1 MNHWI
6 DMLNGA
12 SGRWAPA
19 MLDAAW
25 RGGIVLA
32 LVWAVCLI
40 VPRLPGRWRCWLWR
54 LAFLK
59 LLIAL
64 VWTMP
69 LDLPL
74 LPAPLRRLPV
84 PPVLPAQTIDP
95 VPGELP
101 VAIVTTAGQPHPSR
115 QSPSAQSVPLVLWT
129 LALALYAARL
139 ANGWRRTVA
148 LRRESPPVTDTDLQD
163 ICAELGAA
171 FGVRRAPHIC
181 MSDAVTTPL
190 VLGFWQPTIVLP
202 RDVIPSPAAIIRMLL
217 AHELA
222 HVRRNDLLWN
232 WLPAIATGLFWF
244 HPLVWVARR
253 QSRLAQESACD
264 ELAIAATS
272 AAAVEYGQMLVN
284 VADSI
289 PPRAALAWS
298 MPRALAVGAAES
310 RWILKRRL
318 IAMRH
323 FQTWTSRRS
332 AGVAVVVIIAAVG
345 VLVPWRVVAQQQ
357 PPQQQQPSAAPL
369 SKNKVKAGASLLPST
384 TPPAAPANVR
394 EEQYAAQL
402 TAATTNILAPH
413 TGVITAIHFQ
423 EGQLVNRNDELFILD
438 DPRVSADAREAKVKL
453 DIAQQQ
459 FTRIKKLND
468 SKAASD
474 GEVAAAE
481 AQVRLAESA
490 LDSTT
495 RAAEGLRVQAPFS
508 GALGDFDLRTGETV
522 QQGQVLTSLVE
533 VGALRAEFYVPQAA
547 LAQIHMGTKI
557 KFALDASGPTYPAEV
572 YFIAPQL
579 DTATGTIKVK
589 AKLIGDTASLRPGM
603 YGGVTVSVPN
613 RATER

>member
-1 MNHWI
+1 
-6 DMLNGA
+6 
-12 SGRWAPA
+12 
-19 MLDAAW
+19 
-25 RGGIVLA
+25 
-32 LVWAVCLI
+32 
-40 VPRLPGRWRCWLWR
+40 

-59 LLIAL
+59 LLVAL

-74 LPAPLRRLPV
+74 LPAAARRVPV
-84 PPVLPAQTIDP
+84 QPVLAAQTIDP
-95 VPGELP
+95 IASELP
-101 VAIVTTAGQPHPSR
+101 VAIETTAGQQQPSW
-115 QSPSAQSVPLVLWT
+115 QSPSAQSVLLVLWT

-139 ANGWRRTVA
+139 ANGWRRTVT
-148 LRRESPPVTDTDLQD
+148 LRRQSMPVNDTDLQD

-171 FGVRRAPHIC
+171 FGLRRPPRLC
-181 MSDAVTTPL
+181 VSDAVTTPL
-190 VLGFWQPTIVLP
+190 VLGIWRPTIVLP
-202 RDVIPSPAAIIRMLL
+202 RDVISSPPAIIRMLL

-232 WLPAIATGLFWF
+232 WLPAIAAGWFWF

-264 ELAIAATS
+264 EQAIAATS

-289 PPRAALAWS
+289 PPPAALAWS

-323 FQTWTSRRS
+323 FQTWTSRRT
-332 AGVAVVVIIAAVG
+332 AGVAVVLVIAAVG

-357 PPQQQQPSAAPL
+357 QPTPPPQQPSAAPL
-369 SKNKVKAGASLLPST
+369 SKNEVRAGASLLPST
-384 TPPAAPANVR
+384 TPPAAAPANAR
-394 EEQYAAQL
+394 EEQYPAQL

-413 TGVITAIHFQ
+413 AGVITAIHFQ
-423 EGQLVNRNDELFILD
+423 EGQLVNRNDELFVLD
-438 DPRVSADAREAKVKL
+438 DPRVSADASEAKVKL

-459 FTRIKKLND
+459 FTRIKKLNEQHN
-468 SKAASD
+468 ASD
-474 GEVAAAE
+474 TEVAEAE
-481 AQVRLAESA
+481 AHVRLAESA

-533 VGALRAEFYVPQAA
+533 IGVLRAEFYVPEAA
-547 LAQIHMGTKI
+547 LPHIHTGTKI
-557 KFALDASGPTYPAEV
+557 TFASDVTAQTYAGEV

-579 DTATGTIKVK
+579 DPATGTIKVK
-589 AKLIGDTASLRPGM
+589 AKLIGETAPLRPGM
-603 YGGVTVSVPN
+603 FGILTVNVPPN
-613 RATER
+613 AATER